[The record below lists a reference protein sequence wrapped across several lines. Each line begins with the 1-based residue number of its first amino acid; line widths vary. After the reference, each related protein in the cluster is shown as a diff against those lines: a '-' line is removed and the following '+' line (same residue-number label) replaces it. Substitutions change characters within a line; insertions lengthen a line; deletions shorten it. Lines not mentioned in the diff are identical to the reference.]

1 MGTVKK
7 SNVII
12 FGLCG
17 IIAIG
22 LLTWTLTHKRTALST
37 DNNPPSVAS
46 TSGII
51 RASGDTMTTTG
62 TPKKSTSEIGGTPS
76 KKLEFYKD
84 GVNNFTIYFPYELQ
98 AEPFSP
104 FHLLN
109 KANWRVNATGEK
121 RGTPLIAVPVFRVDN
136 QALTKK
142 AFPLFYGAEVRIG
155 ITADTAQCYAKD
167 DGYTSQVITNVTI
180 NGVTFKKFIFN
191 DQAMQQ
197 YIGGASY
204 RTIHNNK
211 CYVIE
216 QVRTGSVYQDASM
229 TTEYTNAQLDAFY
242 ARTTPIVMSFKFTK

>member
-1 MGTVKK
+1 MGTIKK
-7 SNVII
+7 SDAII

-17 IIAIG
+17 IIAIAF
-22 LLTWTLTHKRTALST
+22 LTWALTHKGTVPPT
-37 DNNPPSVAS
+37 DANSPVVAS
-46 TSGII
+46 TSGTTGT
-51 RASGDTMTTTG
+51 SGDTTTRG
-62 TPKKSTSEIGGTPS
+62 TPVKSTSAIGGTPS
-76 KKLEFYKD
+76 QKLEFYKD
-84 GVNNFTIYFPYELQ
+84 GVNNFTIYFPYELK
-98 AEPFSP
+98 AEAFSP

-121 RGTPLIAVPVFRVDN
+121 RGTPLIAIPVFRVDN

-142 AFPLFYGAEVRIG
+142 AFPLFYGTEVRVG
-155 ITADTAQCYAKD
+155 ISPDTAQCYAKD
-167 DGYTSQVITNVTI
+167 DGYTSQTITDVII
-180 NGVTFKKFIFN
+180 NDVTFKKFIFS
-191 DQAMQQ
+191 DQATQQ

-229 TTEYTNAQLDAFY
+229 TKEYTNAQLDAFY